1 MLIVI
6 HVKKRGAKSISTD
19 INIFQY
25 EVRYLMWNIPETRIL
40 DKITQPIQKQ
50 KSTTLLI

>member
-6 HVKKRGAKSISTD
+6 HVKKRAKSISTD